1 MNDRSDG
8 DRSTLPAVRESRNE
22 RILDAVQRVLDLGE
36 HIEARGVCWAAVR
49 RPKVPLLVLGRHQYD
64 VVLTDRR
71 VLMFSRRR
79 RRLRPDD
86 VAFAKRYSALT
97 LESGRGTGFPL
108 ARHHIATDT
117 GRRLVI
123 EWRPRHRALARRFTA
138 AITTTASPATD

>member
-1 MNDRSDG
+1 
-8 DRSTLPAVRESRNE
+8 
-22 RILDAVQRVLDLGE
+22 VQRVLDADE
-36 HIEARGVCWAAVR
+36 RVEARGVCWAAVR
-49 RPKVPLLVLGRHQYD
+49 RPKVPLLILGRHQYD

-97 LESGRGTGFPL
+97 LESGPSAGFPL
-108 ARHHIATDT
+108 ARHRIATDT

-123 EWRPRHRALARRFTA
+123 EWRPRHQALARRFTA
-138 AITTTASPATD
+138 ALTASASPATG

>member
-1 MNDRSDG
+1 V
-8 DRSTLPAVRESRNE
+8 AESRNE
-22 RILDAVQRVLDLGE
+22 RILGIVQRVLEADE
-36 HIEARGVCWAAVR
+36 RVEARGVCWAAVR

-64 VVLTDRR
+64 IVLTDRR

-97 LESGRGTGFPL
+97 LERGRGIGFPL

-138 AITTTASPATD
+138 ALTAPAAPAAPASPVAG